1 MDPTLVTILLL
12 LLLATVIAVVQSR
25 HRDKCLKDFDRFHV
39 TLAEKGGDLSWG
51 QTSIYPSGLEVHYQ
65 EPILAPEGHEER
77 SFLFYKDQYAAIEA
91 LYRYTESL
99 SSKEKERRRTH
110 IEQTVHPTPLRRLRR
125 RLRNWINMVR
135 DALVQSSA
143 LLIGA
148 AKTRAPGSAV
158 LSTQEQQ
165 LKSLSNEIIG
175 HAGNAFDPLLEDHL
189 FQEVVLEVTH
199 DGRTRS
205 YSGWLKDYT
214 SQFIEIVDARV
225 NSSEPAPVKPYAI
238 GEAPI
243 EGLSIRMQNGQLH
256 ISNTGERMLYIDR
269 LTAGPWMRHMGAILP
284 PTYTANLPLP
294 KDVDTE
300 QLRMHIGTAGRVDL
314 VVPRTHAIVRHA
326 ARTKPEQAR
335 KRPQASSQQQ
345 PAQISAQDI
354 FSRE

>member
-12 LLLATVIAVVQSR
+12 LVFATVIAVVQSR
-25 HRDKCLKDFDRFHV
+25 HRDKCLRDFDRFHV

-51 QTSIYPSGLEVHYQ
+51 HTSIYPSGLEVHYL
-65 EPILAPEGHEER
+65 EPVSAPEGHEEH
-77 SFLFYKDQYAAIEA
+77 SFLFYKDQYAAIEG

-99 SSKEKERRRTH
+99 SSEEKERRRTH

-135 DALVQSSA
+135 DALMQSSA

-199 DGRTRS
+199 DGHTRS

-214 SQFIEIVDARV
+214 SHFIQIVDAQV
-225 NSSEPAPVKPYAI
+225 NTGEREPVKPYAV
-238 GEAPI
+238 GQTPI
-243 EGLSIRMQNGQLH
+243 EGVSLSMQEGQLH
-256 ISNTGERMLYIDR
+256 ISNTGERMLYADR
-269 LTAGPWMRHMGAILP
+269 LTAGSWTRRMGTILP

-294 KDVDTE
+294 EDVDTE
-300 QLRMHIGTAGRVDL
+300 QLRAHIGTAGRVDM

-326 ARTKPEQAR
+326 ACTNPKQAR
-335 KRPQASSQQQ
+335 KRPQTTPPQQ
-345 PAQISAQDI
+345 PAQISAEDI
-354 FSRE
+354 FSHR